1 LAATRN
7 RKKRREVASLPEES
21 SPSFNPSSIPLAFP
35 PSRAADSKTTR
46 SRESGP
52 RTLLEIAAERQAE
65 LGRFAKHGF
74 VNEDDAR
81 TILNS
86 NPSSSPKTEFL
97 QISRSGEVSSFDPDK
112 LNNNGKGEIQN
123 GRKDTVTAGNRDSD
137 LVDRREENESIPPV
151 FDTLLLS
158 LPLACL
164 HCTLAFLAAHQYS
177 QDIYFKE
184 LLWDSVVV
192 AFPILSFCIHLAHG
206 HLVRLPSITA
216 LGRQPPGGS
225 PSSAGSTDTL
235 SVDGSITA
243 VLKLV
248 FPPRTVVF
256 LPLAF
261 YFGAAVV
268 HMTNESPFY
277 AIIKQTPALGTLW
290 VWCILEMS
298 PAGALLG
305 VLGPLGWGTLW
316 KGYSI
321 I

>member
-1 LAATRN
+1 MTATRN
-7 RKKRREVASLPEES
+7 RKKRREAASLPEEP

-35 PSRAADSKTTR
+35 PSHAADSKTTQ

-65 LGRFAKHGF
+65 LGRFAKNGF
-74 VNEDDAR
+74 VNEDAAR

-97 QISRSGEVSSFDPDK
+97 QVSRSGEVSSFDPDK
-112 LNNNGKGEIQN
+112 LNNNGKREIQN
-123 GRKDTVTAGNRDSD
+123 GKKDTVTAGNHDSD
-137 LVDRREENESIPPV
+137 LVDEREENDSIPPV
-151 FDTLLLS
+151 VDTLLLS
-158 LPLACL
+158 FPLACL

-206 HLVRLPSITA
+206 HLVRLPSITT
-216 LGRQPPGGS
+216 LGRQPPD
-225 PSSAGSTDTL
+225 PTNTL
-235 SVDGSITA
+235 SVEGSITA
-243 VLKLV
+243 VLKSV
-248 FPPRTVVF
+248 FPPRTVFF
-256 LPLAF
+256 LPLAV

-277 AIIKQTPALGTLW
+277 AIVKQTPALGTIW